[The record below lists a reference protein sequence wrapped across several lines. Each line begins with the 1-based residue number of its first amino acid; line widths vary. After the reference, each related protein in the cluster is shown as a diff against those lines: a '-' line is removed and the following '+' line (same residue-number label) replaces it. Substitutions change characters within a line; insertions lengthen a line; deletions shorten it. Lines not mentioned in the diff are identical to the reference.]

1 MGVRRGPLRLL
12 AVLLLLMVLVTPPLG
27 SSADDGPEP
36 ADPFGPPEGPI
47 PFPIMNVSSSYE
59 EDRFPTVYADE
70 ETLHVIWNKGAR
82 DMFVYHVVQRE
93 FDGQEWQEGEDWV
106 SVEDTKDQDPVAHE
120 HYSHEGTAIRFNDLI
135 YFAFASDDPSY
146 TNGTEHDIVLRTYDP
161 DTGTWGP
168 IIEVTPK
175 DEYQD
180 REPRLAVFQD
190 RLVIAWR
197 TNDPGKAEGTDEDL
211 VMRTYDGAAFS
222 DIVPISP
229 DEDGYMDAKLDMV
242 VAQGRLAMTWQY
254 NNRTNGASDWDV
266 LFREWNGTGWTSR
279 PVAVSPDPSRVAK
292 LPRMDTLA
300 GEPFIVWE
308 SRPAAGQVGAVGI
321 RARVM
326 HGTQPGKM
334 VEVTRSGSTSEN
346 VQPEVVTAG
355 DNAYILWSSFDD
367 SLTHG
372 ADSDIVM
379 VEYDGEELGDLV
391 EVSHPNDGP
400 KVNEGFVVACV
411 FQDNLYAVWRMI
423 YPVDPSLPLAVPIN
437 EDIVMRRVTDFPVE
451 VEVLLDVNPVID
463 GEIPLQVTVS
473 TFWGAP
479 VDPRDMGITLSVLRG
494 NTVLPD
500 EVELVHDGNGVLLGS
515 FVPESKGSYTFVVK
529 MESREVASTSVN
541 VLGPTTSDEG
551 SNYYIYY
558 TLGALAL
565 FAVALIIGLS
575 RRR

>member
-1 MGVRRGPLRLL
+1 
-12 AVLLLLMVLVTPPLG
+12 
-27 SSADDGPEP
+27 
-36 ADPFGPPEGPI
+36 
-47 PFPIMNVSSSYE
+47 
-59 EDRFPTVYADE
+59 
-70 ETLHVIWNKGAR
+70 
-82 DMFVYHVVQRE
+82 
-93 FDGQEWQEGEDWV
+93 
-106 SVEDTKDQDPVAHE
+106 
-120 HYSHEGTAIRFNDLI
+120 
-135 YFAFASDDPSY
+135 
-146 TNGTEHDIVLRTYDP
+146 
-161 DTGTWGP
+161 
-168 IIEVTPK
+168 
-175 DEYQD
+175 
-180 REPRLAVFQD
+180 
-190 RLVIAWR
+190 
-197 TNDPGKAEGTDEDL
+197 
-211 VMRTYDGAAFS
+211 
-222 DIVPISP
+222 
-229 DEDGYMDAKLDMV
+229 
-242 VAQGRLAMTWQY
+242 
-254 NNRTNGASDWDV
+254 
-266 LFREWNGTGWTSR
+266 
-279 PVAVSPDPSRVAK
+279 
-292 LPRMDTLA
+292 MDTLA

-334 VEVTRSGSTSEN
+334 VEVTRPGSTSEN

-355 DNAYILWSSFDD
+355 GKAYILWSSFDD

-423 YPVDPSLPLAVPIN
+423 YPVDPSLPLDVPIN
-437 EDIVMRRVTDFPVE
+437 EDIVMRRVTDFHAD

-479 VDPRDMGITLSVLRG
+479 VDPRDMGISLSVLRG